1 MVSDV
6 KDQYVSAATSALGLV
21 ESASVARAWGRASAL
36 EGFTVG
42 GLAGHIAAQVHSTRQ
57 ALAGDFAGKDR
68 IGLFEH
74 FERAAWRGADLGNE
88 ANTRVR
94 EGGHELA
101 EAGPEALI
109 TEARA
114 ALAVVET
121 GLDGRDRH
129 ETSGNPAWAYA
140 TSLEDF
146 LITRILEFV
155 VHSDDLAYSVGEAM
169 PVFET
174 DVFDT
179 AAWVLT
185 RLASARHGQAALVR
199 ALSRAERAG
208 ADVTAL

>member
-1 MVSDV
+1 MVPEF
-6 KDQYVSAATSALGLV
+6 KDQYVSAAASALALV
-21 ESASVARAWGRASAL
+21 ESAAVTEAWDRASAL

-42 GLAGHIAAQVHSTRQ
+42 GLAGHIAAQVHSARQ
-57 ALAGDFAGKDR
+57 ALAGDFTGKER

-74 FERAAWRGADLGNE
+74 FERAAWRGADLDNE

-101 EAGPEALI
+101 EAGP
-109 TEARA
+109 A
-114 ALAVVET
+114 ALTDQTRRALAAVEAD
-121 GLDGRDRH
+121 LAGRDGH

-140 TSLEDF
+140 TSLDDF

-155 VHSDDLAYSVGEAM
+155 VHSDDLAYSVGVAT
-169 PVFET
+169 PVFEA

-179 AAWVLT
+179 ATWVLT
-185 RLASARHGQAALVR
+185 RLSSARHGQAALVR
-199 ALSRAERAG
+199 ALSRSERAG